1 MMSQEAAG
9 SGNGRPALSRQSI
22 LRAALALIDEEGTGG
37 FTMRELSTRMGYT
50 DMALYKYV
58 ANRDEVI
65 DGVLEM
71 LLGAVALPGAEE
83 GDWED
88 RLGAVLR
95 SLFALFRAHPQT
107 LPALLERPLHLPAI
121 ARGYADAR
129 DMLGAAGFDEPEIA
143 GIMAA
148 LSAYTLG
155 YATLLCGGF
164 FTQVRPPMPERT
176 RSRRRRTNRCPALL
190 TECDWDALSDRFDAG
205 LTATLTGLRVT
216 HGQSTSPAARA

>member
-1 MMSQEAAG
+1 MSHEAET
-9 SGNGRPALSRQSI
+9 SGAGRPALSRERI
-22 LRAALALIDEEGTGG
+22 LQAALALIDEEGTGG

-65 DGVLEM
+65 DGVLEL
-71 LLGAVALPGAEE
+71 LLGTVALPGAEE
-83 GDWED
+83 GDWEE
-88 RLGAVLR
+88 RLGAALR
-95 SLFALFRAHPQT
+95 SLFALFRAHPRA

-129 DMLGAAGFDEPEIA
+129 DMLAAAGLDTPDIA
-143 GIMAA
+143 GIMAT

-164 FTQVRPPMPERT
+164 FTQVRLPAPERT
-176 RSRRRRTNRCPALL
+176 RSRRRRSDRCPALL
-190 TECDWDALSDRFDAG
+190 TDSDWDALSDRFDTG
-205 LTATLTGLRVT
+205 LTAILTGLRVT
-216 HGQSTSPAARA
+216 YGQSASPAARA